1 MKPARKHRAG
11 LLHRSLIVGVKRP
24 VFLLALVLLFEM
36 IFVTPSFATFNKKV
50 SLEGRLVRD
59 SSCDNESK
67 LAVIA
72 TNDGH
77 RYCVSN
83 GDSDALESH
92 VGSVVKIKGEAI
104 LKDDKRNAHFN
115 MTSDYIVIKKIDSGN
130 VQICPSC
137 NNGLGSP
144 ANADVTASPGTEQLP
159 MRRRVF
165 LYKVRQ
171 TTRPSKLPK
180 VPLKAPSVREANT
193 FKVYRS
199 ARERSTRTKTPSF
212 GL

>member
-1 MKPARKHRAG
+1 MKPARKHSAG
-11 LLHRSLIVGVKRP
+11 LLDCSLIVEVKRP
-24 VFLLALVLLFEM
+24 LFLLALVLLFEM

-59 SSCDNESK
+59 SSCDNQSK

-115 MTSDYIVIKKIDSGN
+115 ITSD
-130 VQICPSC
+130 
-137 NNGLGSP
+137 
-144 ANADVTASPGTEQLP
+144 
-159 MRRRVF
+159 
-165 LYKVRQ
+165 
-171 TTRPSKLPK
+171 
-180 VPLKAPSVREANT
+180 
-193 FKVYRS
+193 
-199 ARERSTRTKTPSF
+199 
-212 GL
+212 